1 MLDFINFP
9 TKQLEFTM
17 TDVFLHVNFK
27 VAQGMQG

>member
-1 MLDFINFP
+1 MLDFINIP
-9 TKQLEFTM
+9 AKRWEFT